1 MRNFIKEF
9 LIGSSIGAFIT
20 FIIMHFDLFVYTSG

>member
-20 FIIMHFDLFVYTSG
+20 YIIMRFDLFTYTS